1 MMYNKDW
8 NIDLQ
13 MFADG
18 GDVAGQS
25 DAQIGDGIKNAD
37 EGGNDANNSGIE
49 NKTFT
54 QEEIDKIIADRLKRE
69 REKYKDYEELKKN
82 AAEYQKWKE
91 SQMTEAEKLQAK
103 LAEYEKTLA
112 DKELELAAIKTD
124 ALKQKILA
132 DMGLPLNVAGRI
144 FGTTEEEIKKD
155 AEELKAL
162 LNIQAKTIGG
172 GTNPAGGSSVPAF
185 TREQIKRMT
194 PDEINANW
202 DAISKLMAEGKI

>member
-1 MMYNKDW
+1 M
-8 NIDLQ
+8 IDLQ
-13 MFADG
+13 MFAE
-18 GDVAGQS
+18 
-25 DAQIGDGIKNAD
+25 GIAEPKI
-37 EGGNDANNSGIE
+37 NDAGITDE
-49 NKTFT
+49 TLKDMPQQNAGKTFT

-162 LNIQAKTIGG
+162 LNIQAKTIGS